1 LIEIGVR
8 PLSLAEVEA
17 VARTGAPVGLAAA
30 ARTRMGESR
39 AVVTEAVRS
48 GRVLYG
54 INTGFGPMKDRVIDA
69 DRLRDLQLNLIRSHQ
84 AGVGA
89 ETPRDVVRAMLLL
102 RAVSLARGHSG
113 CRTEIV
119 DGLLALLEREVT
131 PVVPEQGSVGA
142 SGDLAPLAHLAAVL
156 IGEGEAW
163 LGDRRMPAG
172 LALRGAGLQPLT
184 LEAKE
189 GLALINGTQFST
201 AWALL
206 ALLDGRRVWEAAAGA
221 AAFSTEVLLGTFT
234 PAREDVQALR
244 PYPGAL
250 ETARRLRA
258 YSEDSELV
266 ASHADCGEVQ
276 DPYCLR
282 CVPQVMGSAW
292 DAMAHIEAQL
302 EIEVNSVNDNPL
314 VMPASGEVVSA
325 GLFHAEPVGMVA
337 DYLKIAVAEVASISE
352 RRIDRLTDGRSSKL
366 PPVLAADPGV
376 ESGYMMA
383 QYAAAALVSEN
394 KTLAHPA
401 TVDSTP
407 TGQGMEDHVSMAPIA
422 ARHAAQIVVNASRVI
437 ALELLCDCRALEF
450 RRPLRAGRGTERLF
464 GMVRR
469 IAPAPEGDRP
479 IGEPCERV
487 ARWVRSA
494 ASAQLSE
501 EVLRA

>member
-292 DAMAHIEAQL
+292 GRCSQSSSRSRTRSDRMKT
-302 EIEVNSVNDNPL
+302 
-314 VMPASGEVVSA
+314 G
-325 GLFHAEPVGMVA
+325 GTPVG
-337 DYLKIAVAEVASISE
+337 
-352 RRIDRLTDGRSSKL
+352 
-366 PPVLAADPGV
+366 
-376 ESGYMMA
+376 
-383 QYAAAALVSEN
+383 
-394 KTLAHPA
+394 
-401 TVDSTP
+401 
-407 TGQGMEDHVSMAPIA
+407 
-422 ARHAAQIVVNASRVI
+422 
-437 ALELLCDCRALEF
+437 
-450 RRPLRAGRGTERLF
+450 
-464 GMVRR
+464 
-469 IAPAPEGDRP
+469 
-479 IGEPCERV
+479 
-487 ARWVRSA
+487 RSA
-494 ASAQLSE
+494 ACFSSS
-501 EVLRA
+501 V